1 MIRRHA
7 TRRLLDAL
15 RDTPVVHL
23 QGARQT
29 GKSTLA
35 QSIAAG
41 QPSRTYLT
49 LDTAAVRAAA
59 QADPEGF
66 IAGLDGPA
74 VIGEVQRAPALALAI
89 KATADADRRAG
100 QFLLTGSAGILS
112 LPRLAE
118 SLAGR
123 MEIHTLWPF
132 SQGEISDVRETFI
145 DRMFD
150 DKLLTPTSK
159 PEQTIIERICVG
171 GYPEARIRK
180 IASRRHAWFESYLDA
195 IMQRDIRDLANI
207 ERLSEVPR
215 LLALLASR
223 AGHPVN
229 YADLSRSMAIPQTTL
244 KRYMALLETTFI
256 LRLLPAWF
264 TNIGKRL
271 TKAPKLLV
279 ADTGLLSHL
288 LGIDGD
294 RLRKDR
300 TLFGHVLENFVAM
313 EIIKQLGWS
322 ERRCRPYHF
331 RAESGA
337 EVDLVLEDSAGRLV
351 GIEVKGAV
359 TLRSEALRG
368 LKALAGIAGPRFV
381 RGVVLYTGTAVV
393 PFGERLHA
401 LPIDQLW
408 A

>member
-7 TRRLLDAL
+7 TRCLLDAL

-41 QPSRTYLT
+41 QPPRTYLT

-74 VIGEVQRAPALALAI
+74 VIDEVQRAPALALAI
-89 KATADADRRAG
+89 KATVDADRRAG

-118 SLAGR
+118 S
-123 MEIHTLWPF
+123 
-132 SQGEISDVRETFI
+132 
-145 DRMFD
+145 
-150 DKLLTPTSK
+150 
-159 PEQTIIERICVG
+159 
-171 GYPEARIRK
+171 
-180 IASRRHAWFESYLDA
+180 
-195 IMQRDIRDLANI
+195 
-207 ERLSEVPR
+207 
-215 LLALLASR
+215 
-223 AGHPVN
+223 
-229 YADLSRSMAIPQTTL
+229 
-244 KRYMALLETTFI
+244 
-256 LRLLPAWF
+256 
-264 TNIGKRL
+264 
-271 TKAPKLLV
+271 
-279 ADTGLLSHL
+279 
-288 LGIDGD
+288 
-294 RLRKDR
+294 
-300 TLFGHVLENFVAM
+300 
-313 EIIKQLGWS
+313 
-322 ERRCRPYHF
+322 
-331 RAESGA
+331 
-337 EVDLVLEDSAGRLV
+337 
-351 GIEVKGAV
+351 
-359 TLRSEALRG
+359 
-368 LKALAGIAGPRFV
+368 LAGIAGPRFV